1 MSTIS
6 TTAATENATTATTL
20 TATTCLPEAI
30 ETPVTDQNSVRPGT
44 DTPAKTSSE
53 IRYTM
58 KQIPDS
64 ERPGERFFALGPA
77 ALTDAELLAIII
89 RNGNRN
95 SNALQL
101 AQNLIIN
108 ASGGKGGLDFLQDC
122 SLEELMSH
130 AGIGRVRAIQLKAI
144 IEIAARAGAGAR
156 KPRATIR
163 TPQDAAKLVE
173 TEMTN
178 LPREELRAILM
189 DIRNRVIRVIRI
201 AEGGLAASVICPR
214 DLFREAVRAN
224 SAALIL
230 AHNHPSG
237 DQSPSTEDIE
247 TTRRF
252 VEMGEL
258 MGVKVVDHIIVARGG
273 LTSLK
278 QQGLI

>member
-1 MSTIS
+1 MSTITAIDTIS
-6 TTAATENATTATTL
+6 ATAAASVTVTTAESVAATAAEPVAATA
-20 TATTCLPEAI
+20 A
-30 ETPVTDQNSVRPGT
+30 ET
-44 DTPAKTSSE
+44 KTGADSD

-64 ERPGERFFALGPA
+64 ERPGERFCALGPA

-108 ASGGKGGLDFLQDC
+108 ASDGKGGLDFLQEC

-130 AGIGRVRAIQLKAI
+130 TGIGRVRAIQLKAI

-156 KPRATIR
+156 KPRETIR
-163 TPQDAAKLVE
+163 TPEDAARLVE
-173 TEMTN
+173 TEMAN
-178 LPREELRAILM
+178 LPREELRAVLM

-201 AEGGLAASVICPR
+201 AEGGLSASVICPR

-224 SAALIL
+224 AAALIL

-237 DQSPSTEDIE
+237 DPSPSTEDIE

-258 MGVKVVDHIIVARGG
+258 MGVRVVDHIIVARGG
-273 LTSLK
+273 FTSLK
-278 QQGLI
+278 QQGSI

>member
-1 MSTIS
+1 ISTIPATIAES
-6 TTAATENATTATTL
+6 VAATIATTSTDNPGL
-20 TATTCLPEAI
+20 TADAVPFTAPEP
-30 ETPVTDQNSVRPGT
+30 ETKAGT
-44 DTPAKTSSE
+44 KSD

-64 ERPGERFFALGPA
+64 ERPSERFCALGPA

-108 ASGGKGGLDFLQDC
+108 ASGGKGGLDFLQEC

-130 AGIGRVRAIQLKAI
+130 TGIGRVRAIQLKAI

-156 KPRATIR
+156 KPRETIR
-163 TPQDAAKLVE
+163 TPQDASRLVE
-173 TEMTN
+173 TEMAN
-178 LPREELRAILM
+178 LPREELRAVLM

-201 AEGGLAASVICPR
+201 AEGGLSSSVICPR

-224 SAALIL
+224 AAALIL

-237 DQSPSTEDIE
+237 DPSPSTEDIE

-252 VEMGEL
+252 VDMGDL

-273 LTSLK
+273 FTSLK
-278 QQGLI
+278 QQGSI